1 MYQSITFMLELF
13 LSHYCPSSFSS
24 LLSPIV
30 FLTRCS
36 HSFPFLLQFLLTLV
50 SPFSLFFSFL
60 LPSSHYFS
68 ASEQADTAYGT
79 FCLFNMII
87 YFVYAIILTV
97 HRRSVIAQV
106 INPNIEMYNS
116 NSAEI
121 VNPDMGHRGGDY
133 GGDDV
138 EL

>member
-1 MYQSITFMLELF
+1 
-13 LSHYCPSSFSS
+13 
-24 LLSPIV
+24 
-30 FLTRCS
+30 
-36 HSFPFLLQFLLTLV
+36 
-50 SPFSLFFSFL
+50 
-60 LPSSHYFS
+60 
-68 ASEQADTAYGT
+68 
-79 FCLFNMII
+79 MII
-87 YFVYAIILTV
+87 YFVYFIILTV